1 MSDSNHPVLHWS
13 AEAIRLWLAG
23 GAPAS
28 PAPPETSRFL
38 REQRLEVLAA
48 SWMPGLASPAEYARQ
63 ALFQQRL
70 LSEGSGLASRL
81 ESAGIPCL
89 CLRGPFAAATL
100 YPDPADRPFR
110 DLDLLIPREHARQ
123 ALQVFRAAGFR
134 LDQPR
139 MPAGY
144 FLRNHLH
151 WMTVRDRDGIVCDLH
166 WDVEHRFR
174 PYRIDLAAL
183 FAHSRRVESRG
194 HAWREP
200 GLEHLFLLS
209 ALHAR
214 KHLPAGFDPRNT
226 HGILFAP
233 GCLFQWLDLALLC
246 RQNIDWNLTARLAA
260 DWNVEAVAGLAVR
273 QLRTAF
279 GIQFPGPMAA
289 LESKA
294 PAAVARPPAWTGRL
308 AFPVLGKKACFRS
321 SKVADAVEFISR
333 RHSSGRMLP
342 TAIRRTGAVLQVGLA
357 AADTLVCAGW
367 AGLGRKRNPA
377 HHRSV
382 TP

>member
-1 MSDSNHPVLHWS
+1 MTSTLHPVLQWS
-13 AEAIRLWLAG
+13 AEALRLWLAG

-28 PAPPETSRFL
+28 SAPADATRFL

-48 SWMPGLASPAEYARQ
+48 GWMPGLASPAEYARR

-70 LSEGSGLASRL
+70 LSEGVGLAAQL
-81 ESAGIPCL
+81 EAAGIPCL

-110 DLDLLIPREHARQ
+110 DLDLLIPREHARK
-123 ALQVFRAAGFR
+123 ALQVFRSAGFR

-139 MPAGY
+139 MPASY

-166 WDVEHRFR
+166 WAVEHRFR
-174 PYRIDLAAL
+174 PYRIDLEAL
-183 FAHSRRVESRG
+183 FAHSRLVESRG
-194 HAWREP
+194 HIWREP

-214 KHLPAGFDPRNT
+214 KHLPAGFDPRDI
-226 HGILFAP
+226 HAMLFAP
-233 GCLFQWLDLALLC
+233 GCLFQWLDLALLN
-246 RQNIDWNLTARLAA
+246 RQTIDWTATARLAA
-260 DWNVEAVAGLAVR
+260 EWNIEAVAGLAVH
-273 QLRTAF
+273 QLRGSF
-279 GIQFPGPMAA
+279 GLQFPAPMAA
-289 LESKA
+289 LEAKA
-294 PAAVARPPAWTGRL
+294 PAAVSRAPAWTGRL

-321 SKVADAVEFISR
+321 SKVVDAVEFISR
-333 RHSSGRMLP
+333 PHPSGRMLP
-342 TAIRRTGAVLQVGLA
+342 TAIRRTGAVLQIGLA

-367 AGLGRKRNPA
+367 AGLGRKRNPE
-377 HHRSV
+377 HHRPA